1 MNAIT
6 GKIFI
11 VAVFFICMNS
21 SYAVGDTY
29 MKCGS
34 FIFSTSGNNDGFP
47 RINGA
52 KPETQ
57 ELTFLKGKGDY
68 DNVKLEWMMATN
80 QPNTW
85 VGLEYIKRNGK
96 AILNAEWIRAGVTG
110 VDQPR
115 RLATYDCVRV
125 K

>member
-1 MNAIT
+1 MKAKHTIT
-6 GKIFI
+6 MVLLILSRSAFADGQ
-11 VAVFFICMNS
+11 
-21 SYAVGDTY
+21 
-29 MKCGS
+29 CGPFRLS
-34 FIFSTSGNNDGFP
+34 AGPDDGWF

-52 KPETQ
+52 RPETQ
-57 ELTFLKGKGDY
+57 QVTFLKEKQDY
-68 DNVKLEWMMATN
+68 NNIKLEWMMATN

>member
-1 MNAIT
+1 MI
-6 GKIFI
+6 KII
-11 VAVFFICMNS
+11 LYCVFFIFAPLS
-21 SYAVGDTY
+21 FSFADTQ
-29 MKCGS
+29 CGPYRL
-34 FIFSTSGNNDGFP
+34 TSGTDGYMH
-47 RINGA
+47 INGA
-52 KPETQ
+52 RPETQ
-57 ELTFLKGKGDY
+57 HITFLKEKDDY
-68 DNVKLEWMMATN
+68 DNIKLEWMMATN

>member
-1 MNAIT
+1 MKKISAGIILFMSIILSAPT
-6 GKIFI
+6 FSAGKPF
-11 VAVFFICMNS
+11 ARC
-21 SYAVGDTY
+21 GDF
-29 MKCGS
+29 MLS
-34 FIFSTSGNNDGFP
+34 DSGVDNGYIY
-47 RINGA
+47 INGA
-52 KPETQ
+52 RPETQ
-57 ELTFLKGKGDY
+57 HVTFLKEKDDY
-68 DNVKLEWMMATN
+68 DNIKLEWMMATN

>member
-1 MNAIT
+1 MFFFLIYSLNA
-6 GKIFI
+6 F
-11 VAVFFICMNS
+11 ADS
-21 SYAVGDTY
+21 
-29 MKCGS
+29 KCGN
-34 FIFSTSGNNDGFP
+34 FEVHWADDGLA

-57 ELTFLKGKGDY
+57 KITFLKRDGDY
-68 DNVKLEWMMATN
+68 NNVKFEWMVATE
-80 QPNTW
+80 QPGVW
-85 VGLEYIKRNGK
+85 IGMEFIGRNGK